1 MCQHPALK
9 VNVSRKGVL
18 GAPDCSK
25 FYRYPL
31 LSTNKVVAEKVP
43 YWVEFV
49 NSSSQQNTIYVLI
62 ILREAG
68 KQLALIAETSS
79 RRNKIEK
86 LRCAV

>member
-1 MCQHPALK
+1 MHRIVANFFRHP
-9 VNVSRKGVL
+9 V
-18 GAPDCSK
+18 
-25 FYRYPL
+25 F
-31 LSTNKVVAEKVP
+31 STNKVAAEKVL

-79 RRNKIEK
+79 SRNKIEK